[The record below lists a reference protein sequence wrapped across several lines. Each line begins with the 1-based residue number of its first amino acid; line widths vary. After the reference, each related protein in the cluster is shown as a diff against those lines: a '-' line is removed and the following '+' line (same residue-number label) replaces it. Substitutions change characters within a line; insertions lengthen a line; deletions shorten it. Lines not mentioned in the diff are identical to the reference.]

1 MLWASLVSL
10 VGLLHLRWAAAFLS
24 AVRPSP
30 QARRAPTVTRA
41 AADGGDCDHGG
52 HAGPG
57 SRRAFLA
64 GTLAAGTAA
73 GLLPPQIGAARATED
88 EPGVAA
94 RGNVDPSAATRG
106 SIDPSTA
113 LPTITDKVFLEVQL
127 ANDEPRRLVIGLF
140 GQAMPQVTENFRTLC
155 TNSEGPSYK
164 GSSFYRGE
172 TGRDTLS

>member
-1 MLWASLVSL
+1 M
-10 VGLLHLRWAAAFLS
+10 
-24 AVRPSP
+24 
-30 QARRAPTVTRA
+30 
-41 AADGGDCDHGG
+41 
-52 HAGPG
+52 
-57 SRRAFLA
+57 
-64 GTLAAGTAA
+64 
-73 GLLPPQIGAARATED
+73 LPPQIGAARATED

-113 LPTITDKVFLEVQL
+113 LPTITDKVFLEVQF
-127 ANDEPRRLVIGLF
+127 AKDEPQRLVIGLF